1 MYVSLH
7 RDVKWVWSGGEG
19 ECACVGGER
28 GTESR
33 EFVNMP
39 LLKLPEA
46 TRLTTEH

>member
-1 MYVSLH
+1 MCW
-7 RDVKWVWSGGEG
+7 RREG

-39 LLKLPEA
+39 LLKLSEA